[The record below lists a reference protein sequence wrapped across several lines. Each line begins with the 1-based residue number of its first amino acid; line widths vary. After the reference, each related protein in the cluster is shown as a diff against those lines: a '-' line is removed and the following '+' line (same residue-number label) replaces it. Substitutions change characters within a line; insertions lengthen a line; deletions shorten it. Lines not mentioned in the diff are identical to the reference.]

1 MSRDGTDKAGTILR
15 YDVCPRDGTRLR
27 LQAGEYPSCVH
38 CGYEDYTYDPPKRK
52 RRNAVVGLVAQLR
65 YIGFAAGLEGQT
77 ITVRLRRHPRAAA
90 AAVTVPSC
98 PWCRQDMKAVP
109 KSGYGKNDGE
119 RTYRCPKKHRII
131 LYSASHGEW
140 RGGT

>member
-1 MSRDGTDKAGTILR
+1 MSRDGADKAVKILR

-27 LQAGEYPSCVH
+27 LAAGEYPSCVH

-52 RRNAVVGLVAQLR
+52 RRNALARGVAQLR

-77 ITVRLRRHPRAAA
+77 ITVRLRGHPKAAA
-90 AAVTVPSC
+90 AAVSVPSC
-98 PWCRQDMKAVP
+98 PWCNGDMKAVP

-119 RTYRCPKKHRII
+119 RTDKCRKRHRIL
-131 LYSASHGEW
+131 LYTSADGEW
-140 RGGT
+140 RGWT